1 MIEEHFSSGREIH
14 VWIEGGIMYTTAR
27 LHAREAT
34 KRAVN
39 YWIRSNVNFL
49 KPPANVINELKIQTV
64 EIGIIGIGLRV
75 GTNFAVIARAT

>member
-1 MIEEHFSSGREIH
+1 MVEEHFSSGREIH

-49 KPPANVINELKIQTV
+49 KPLANVINELKIQTV